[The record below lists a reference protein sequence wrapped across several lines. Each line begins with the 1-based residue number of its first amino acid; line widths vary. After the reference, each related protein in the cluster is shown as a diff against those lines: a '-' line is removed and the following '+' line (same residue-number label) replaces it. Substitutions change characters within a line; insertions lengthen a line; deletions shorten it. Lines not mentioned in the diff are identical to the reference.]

1 MRRAGILMPVFSLA
15 SPFGIGTFSK
25 EAYEFIDFLKEAGQ
39 SCWQILPIGPTGFG
53 DSPYQ
58 SVSTFAGNPYFIDP
72 ITLKENGLLSE
83 EELWSYDFGSDPE
96 KIDYGKLYNFRYLLL
111 KHAFDRFTEQGGLS
125 DKDYISFKKRCNTFY
140 IVSFAIFLSNN
151 MMNH

>member
-58 SVSTFAGNPYFIDP
+58 SVSTFAGNPYLIDF
-72 ITLKENGLLSE
+72 
-83 EELWSYDFGSDPE
+83 ELHRKPY
-96 KIDYGKLYNFRYLLL
+96 
-111 KHAFDRFTEQGGLS
+111 
-125 DKDYISFKKRCNTFY
+125 
-140 IVSFAIFLSNN
+140 
-151 MMNH
+151 